1 MGELMEDPASASA
14 SASAAAPAAAAKT
27 RKGEQT
33 REQILETALALFR
46 EKGYEQTTMRA
57 IAQAAGVA
65 VGNAYYYFRSKEHLI
80 QAFYGRLHEDHLA
93 ACLPRLA
100 REQGFKAR
108 LLTVLRTKIE
118 TSMPYHRFSAVL
130 FKTAADPASPL
141 NPFSL
146 DSEPTRRQGIDLFEQ
161 VVSGAGLKLPKE
173 VRAELPYL
181 LWLYEMGIIL
191 FWLHDA
197 SPGCAR
203 TYRLIDKSVPLVSR
217 LVALARFPMA
227 RLFLR
232 PALALVADLRQPIEP
247 LEISGRS

>member
-1 MGELMEDPASASA
+1 MEGSAA
-14 SASAAAPAAAAKT
+14 AAAPAPAKT

-33 REQILETALALFR
+33 REQILETALDLFR
-46 EKGYEQTTMRA
+46 QQGYEQTTMRA

-93 ACLPRLA
+93 ACVPLLA
-100 REQGFKAR
+100 REHGFKAR
-108 LLTVLRTKIE
+108 LLAVLRTKIE
-118 TSMPYHRFSAVL
+118 TAMPYHRFSAVL

-161 VVSGAGLKLPKE
+161 VVSGAKLKLPKE

-197 SPGCAR
+197 SAGCAR

-217 LVALARFPMA
+217 LVALARFPVA

-232 PALALVADLRQPIEP
+232 PALALVADLRAPLPALPMKPPAPASDAEP
-247 LEISGRS
+247 PG

>member
-1 MGELMEDPASASA
+1 MEEPVSAGSA
-14 SASAAAPAAAAKT
+14 RSAAKT

-33 REQILETALALFR
+33 REQILETALDLFR

-93 ACLPRLA
+93 ACAPLLA
-100 REQGFKAR
+100 REHGFKAR
-108 LLTVLRTKIE
+108 LLGVLRTKIE
-118 TSMPYHRFSAVL
+118 TAEPYHRFSAVL

-141 NPFSL
+141 NPWSP

-161 VVSGAGLKLPKE
+161 VVEGARLKLPKE

-181 LWLYEMGIIL
+181 LWLYAMGIVL
-191 FWLHDA
+191 FWIHDA
-197 SPGCAR
+197 SPGSTR
-203 TYRLIDKSVPLVSR
+203 TYRLIDRSVPLVSR

-232 PALALVADLRQPIEP
+232 PALALVADLRRP
-247 LEISGRS
+247 G